1 MAYIDPHG
9 DSVKRLLQFI
19 PKNRVEST
27 IYLDFGD
34 PDWVPL
40 WNPLQR
46 VPLQSIGRTADALV
60 AAIKSV
66 VKKTAWGDRLEHILR
81 NGFAGLLHLEGSTFL
96 DLITLFENSKSKN
109 REEKNRLKKRILTAV
124 DNQVLRMFWERDYEQ
139 YRRDDFAPP
148 LHKLSKLLSSDET
161 VSLMLTQPEN
171 RLDLHDIIA
180 YSTEPS
186 RVRCGLKAANQTWTL
201 TSATGQGSG

>member
-1 MAYIDPHG
+1 MVRQDVERGHGLAFIDPHG

-46 VPLQSIGRTADALV
+46 VPMQSIGRTAEALV

-81 NGFAGLLHLEGSTFL
+81 NGFAGLLHLEGSTFF
-96 DLITLFENSKSKN
+96 DLITLFENSKGTN
-109 REEKNRLKKRILTAV
+109 REERNRLKKRILTAV
-124 DNQVLRMFWERDYEQ
+124 KNQVLRMFWKRDYEL

-148 LHKLSKLLSSDET
+148 LHKLSIF
-161 VSLMLTQPEN
+161 TQQ
-171 RLDLHDIIA
+171 R
-180 YSTEPS
+180 
-186 RVRCGLKAANQTWTL
+186 
-201 TSATGQGSG
+201 